1 MSRREFG
8 FVNSRKIVAIAQ
20 TLCECEG
27 KDWTMIIL
35 ADRDR
40 YARTAIMIDDRTSLL
55 EAEGR
60 RPDEARLFL
69 ELWGLGAMKTE
80 GNA

>member
-1 MSRREFG
+1 M
-8 FVNSRKIVAIAQ
+8 NCRKIVAIAQ

-27 KDWTMIIL
+27 KDWKMIIP

-40 YARTAIMIDDRTSLL
+40 YARTAIMIDDRTSSL

-60 RPDEARLFL
+60 WPDEARLFL
-69 ELWGLGAMKTE
+69 EFCGLGAMETE